1 MGRFWPLPPALVT
14 DMVVLRFL
22 RFLNSA
28 WKALGSINLTIALCL
43 LLAAD
48 LLWGYV
54 CINWRSAIFIP
65 LNDMG
70 LFPWIQTYGR
80 HNPAH
85 TTWFFLLL
93 LLLALLALNTAS
105 CTLERVRQLWAA
117 RASFS
122 PARLLIK
129 LGPQVMHAALLV
141 ILLGYLASYLFTE
154 VSSTVLLPGRSHSLP
169 GQAGTIVFTGFTHET
184 YQGKRLE
191 LFHGE
196 VIQPRA
202 GLLLQKNGQ
211 TRQALLG
218 FNRPVRLGGYS
229 VHLDN
234 FAPKKPGGGM
244 RLKERIDLHIRKDPG
259 VFLYLTG
266 IALFCLGLAL
276 YVLGQRMYREAR

>member
-1 MGRFWPLPPALVT
+1 MN
-14 DMVVLRFL
+14 DMPVPRVSGFL
-22 RFLNSA
+22 YA
-28 WKALGSINLTIALCL
+28 VWKALCSINLTIALCL
-43 LLAAD
+43 FLAAD
-48 LLWGYV
+48 LLWGYACV
-54 CINWRSAIFIP
+54 NRRSLIFTP

-80 HNPAH
+80 HNLIH
-85 TTWFFLLL
+85 TAWFFLLL
-93 LLLALLALNTAS
+93 LLLLLLALNTAG

-122 PARLLIK
+122 VARLLVK

-154 VSSTVLLPGRSHSLP
+154 VSGTVLLPGRSHTLP
-169 GQAGTIVFTGFTHET
+169 GQAGTIIFTGFTHEI

-191 LFHGE
+191 PFRGE
-196 VIQPRA
+196 VIKPRA
-202 GLLLQKNGQ
+202 ALLLQTRGQ
-211 TRQALLG
+211 AHSATLG

-234 FAPKKPGGGM
+234 FAPNKPGGGM
-244 RLKERIDLHIRKDPG
+244 RLNERIDIHLRKDPG
-259 VFLYLTG
+259 VFWYLTG

-276 YVLGQRMYREAR
+276 YVLDQRMYREAH